1 MAKLNGRTWTAL
13 NPSHGVAGAI
23 SAAKACAMSDLREH
37 DVLRSTAARNTA
49 AASLHLGRVGYS
61 QESRARLQAHRARRE
76 TPAGRAADAF
86 DCVF

>member
-1 MAKLNGRTWTAL
+1 MAMG
-13 NPSHGVAGAI
+13 
-23 SAAKACAMSDLREH
+23 DY

-61 QESRARLQAHRARRE
+61 QENRARLQAHRTRRE
-76 TPAGRAADAF
+76 TPTGRAADAF